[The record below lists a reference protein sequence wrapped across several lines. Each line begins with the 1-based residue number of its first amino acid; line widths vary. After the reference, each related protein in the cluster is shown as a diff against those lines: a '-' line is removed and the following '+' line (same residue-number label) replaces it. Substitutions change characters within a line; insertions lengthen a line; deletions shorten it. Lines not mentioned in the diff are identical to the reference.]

1 MPVKSP
7 LSGNLK
13 TQPFNGRK
21 RRQCYSN
28 FIRQPI
34 WQYHLNSAT
43 IFFVEQ
49 KPFQIIPKN
58 YLCQSNLTM
67 MVFTIK
73 KGMEKKSLNEALLKI
88 KPVKKINAK
97 LHLGKVKWHED
108 ALTYQK
114 RLRDECD

>member
-1 MPVKSP
+1 
-7 LSGNLK
+7 
-13 TQPFNGRK
+13 
-21 RRQCYSN
+21 
-28 FIRQPI
+28 
-34 WQYHLNSAT
+34 
-43 IFFVEQ
+43 
-49 KPFQIIPKN
+49 
-58 YLCQSNLTM
+58 M
-67 MVFTIK
+67 MVFIIK